1 MVSLKTLFGS
11 ASVMLAALASGM
23 VPAHQAQAK
32 DVRDITGAVVSVPD
46 HPQRIILGEG
56 RLIYALEPL
65 EGKHLFDHIVG
76 WQGEFREAD
85 KQNYEQMLK
94 TFPEADKVAVIG
106 RTTADTI
113 SPEKVLDLHPD
124 LAIFSTTG
132 HGPGQAGDVTAR
144 LKAAHIP
151 VLFVDFRQDPV
162 KTTVP
167 SMLILGQALGRE
179 AEAKAYT
186 DFYEERL
193 KLIRSVVDTIPE
205 NQRPTVFINMLAGA
219 RQSCCHTAGRG
230 NMGAFIEAA
239 GGRNIAADLLPGYIG
254 DVSAEMVIAKDPD
267 VLILDGTRGPGN
279 SGPGLKMGSQ
289 VTPELAQESLK
300 SLLKAPELAGLSA
313 VRNGRAYGI
322 WHTFYDSPFNILAI
336 EVMAKWFYPER
347 FKDLDPDADRS
358 LVQSRFTVMPNS
370 GTYWIKADAH

>member
-1 MVSLKTLFGS
+1 MVSLKTLLGS
-11 ASVMLAALASGM
+11 ASVMLTALAVG
-23 VPAHQAQAK
+23 VLPVHQAQAK

-65 EGKHLFDHIVG
+65 EGRHLFDHIVG

-85 KQNYEQMLK
+85 RQNYEQMLK
-94 TFPEADKVAVIG
+94 TFPEADRVAVIG

-132 HGPGQAGDVTAR
+132 HGPGQSGGVTAR

-167 SMLILGQALGRE
+167 SMLILGQALGHE
-179 AEAKAYT
+179 AEAQAYVN
-186 DFYEERL
+186 FYNSRL
-193 KLIRSVVDTIPE
+193 NVIRSVVDTIPE
-205 NQRPTVFINMLAGA
+205 AQRPSVFINMLAGA

-254 DVSAEMVIAKDPD
+254 DVSAEMVIARNPD

-289 VTPELAQESLK
+289 VTPDLAQASLDA
-300 SLLKAPELAGLSA
+300 LLKAPELAGLGA

-347 FKDLDPDADRS
+347 FRELDPDADRS

-370 GTYWIKADAH
+370 GTYWIKANAH

>member
-1 MVSLKTLFGS
+1 MVSLKSFFNPVGLTV
-11 ASVMLAALASGM
+11 AMLAGAMLPLS
-23 VPAHQAQAK
+23 AQAK
-32 DVRDITGAVVSVPD
+32 DVRDITGEVVSVPD

-65 EGKHLFDHIVG
+65 EGRHLFDHIVG

-85 KQNYEQMLK
+85 TQNYEQMLK
-94 TFPEADKVAVIG
+94 TFPEAARVAVIG

-132 HGPGQAGDVTAR
+132 HGPGQSGDVTAR
-144 LKAAHIP
+144 LRAAHIP

-193 KLIRSVVDTIPE
+193 KAIRSVVETIPE
-205 NQRPTVFINMLAGA
+205 AQKPTVFINMLAGA

-239 GGRNIAADLLPGYIG
+239 GGRNIAASLLPGYIG
-254 DVSAEMVIAKDPD
+254 DVSAEMVIAQDSD
-267 VLILDGTRGPGN
+267 VLILDGTRGPGH

-289 VTPELAQESLK
+289 VTPEMAEASLN
-300 SLLKAPELAGLSA
+300 SLLQAPELAGLKA

-347 FKDLDPDADRS
+347 FKDLDPEADRS
-358 LVQSRFTVMPNS
+358 LVQSRFTAMPNS
-370 GTYWIKADAH
+370 GTYWIKAHAQ